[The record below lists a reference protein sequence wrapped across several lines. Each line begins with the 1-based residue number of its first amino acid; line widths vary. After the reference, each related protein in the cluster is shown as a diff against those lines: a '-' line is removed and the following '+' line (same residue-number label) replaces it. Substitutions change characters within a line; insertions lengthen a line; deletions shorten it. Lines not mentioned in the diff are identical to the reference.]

1 MSGCSRCYFKE
12 FSNTGHLDI
21 TETASH
27 SQSTSSI
34 CKWTSKPY
42 HSLFSTPTTDTIMF
56 PSLLSIYCLHEVD
69 ISNCGLSQLFP
80 EAIGCLHWL
89 EMLNLGGN
97 NFVTLPSLGELFKLV
112 YLNLE
117 NCKKLEYLPELPFP
131 TTIEQDLRK
140 NKYWKRTGL
149 FIFNCPKISIAVFH
163 LSKLKYL
170 NLGYNPNL
178 IDSLPEFQSSSLT
191 QLYLEYTG
199 CPNFSLVHSPSSYTL
214 NTQRLSK
221 GAGVRRSRWDDVV
234 VVVMAATSSAVA
246 DLR

>member
-1 MSGCSRCYFKE
+1 CHQYESHALLDPSIELLRKIVFLNLKGCKSLVSIPNNIFSLSSLKVLKMSGCSRCCFKE

-80 EAIGCLHWL
+80 EAIECLHWL

-117 NCKKLEYLPELPFP
+117 NCKKLEYLLELPFP

-149 FIFNCPKISIAVFH
+149 FIFNCPKIS
-163 LSKLKYL
+163 SKERCSRMTF
-170 NLGYNPNL
+170 PW
-178 IDSLPEFQSSSLT
+178 IT
-191 QLYLEYTG
+191 QFIKV
-199 CPNFSLVHSPSSYTL
+199 N
-214 NTQRLSK
+214 K
-221 GAGVRRSRWDDVV
+221 
-234 VVVMAATSSAVA
+234 
-246 DLR
+246 

>member
-1 MSGCSRCYFKE
+1 MSGCSRCCFKE

-117 NCKKLEYLPELPFP
+117 NCKKLEYFPELPFP
-131 TTIEQDLRK
+131 TTIEQDL
-140 NKYWKRTGL
+140 
-149 FIFNCPKISIAVFH
+149 
-163 LSKLKYL
+163 
-170 NLGYNPNL
+170 
-178 IDSLPEFQSSSLT
+178 
-191 QLYLEYTG
+191 
-199 CPNFSLVHSPSSYTL
+199 
-214 NTQRLSK
+214 
-221 GAGVRRSRWDDVV
+221 
-234 VVVMAATSSAVA
+234 
-246 DLR
+246 